1 MLLILYGYSILLFY
15 YEQYRNTLFLNRS
28 EIDVDLRTL
37 VYYYGI
43 SNTGEEEWNWLYEK
57 FLNTSEASEK
67 SKLMYALAASRETWI
82 LNT

>member
-57 FLNTSEASEK
+57 FLNTTEASEK

>member
-1 MLLILYGYSILLFY
+1 MVIQFFY
-15 YEQYRNTLFLNRS
+15 YELYRNTLFLNRS

-57 FLNTSEASEK
+57 FLNTTEASVK